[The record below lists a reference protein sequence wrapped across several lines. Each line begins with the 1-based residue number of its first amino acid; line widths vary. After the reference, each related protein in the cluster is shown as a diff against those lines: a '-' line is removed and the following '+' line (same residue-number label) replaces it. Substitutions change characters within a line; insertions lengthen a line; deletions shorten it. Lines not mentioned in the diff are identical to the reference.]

1 MDLRD
6 VAVTREYW
14 IAKLKAIVA
23 RLEAGEAPAR
33 VREIYAFGSFARG
46 ALNPHD
52 LDLIVVHDPPT
63 ADMLAPY
70 LAAVKGYSYDKL
82 DQAAKAGQRFDAAM
96 RKVFRRG
103 SEHIDV
109 LTGSNLREVLSEIKT
124 LPREEV
130 KLIWSEKDRDWGAK
144 VAAIRP
150 VAGAGR
156 YPRNHFIEVRR
167 TAGSADDVE
176 SVTELLDTGALTLTR
191 LELDRTEPRLAP
203 AFRHCLDHW
212 TRVRA
217 LGSDSLKVL
226 PWAMWWLQDQGAARP
241 FIWDR
246 TELGDADRR
255 FYVQLVRLYPA
266 YVPALF
272 AREPLMVRHCLL
284 PRWRVR
290 ETNLLYVFERG
301 PNWPGSYPMPRN
313 S

>member
-1 MDLRD
+1 
-6 VAVTREYW
+6 VTREHW
-14 IAKLKAIVA
+14 VSKLNAIVA
-23 RLEAGEAPAR
+23 RLEAGDAPAR
-33 VREIYAFGSFARG
+33 VREVYVFGSFSRG
-46 ALNPHD
+46 ALDPHD

-63 ADMLAPY
+63 AEALAPFSD
-70 LAAVKGYSYDKL
+70 AVKGYSYDKL
-82 DQAAKAGQRFDAAM
+82 DQAAMAGRRFDAAM

-109 LTGSNLREVLSEIKT
+109 LTGTSLREVLGGIKT

-130 KLIWSEKDRDWGAK
+130 KLVWSEQDRDWGSRL
-144 VAAIRP
+144 AAIRP

-167 TAGSADDVE
+167 TAGSVDDVE
-176 SVTELLDTGALTLTR
+176 SVTELIGGGALTLR
-191 LELDRTEPRLAP
+191 PLELDGIEPRLNP
-203 AFRHCLDHW
+203 AFRGWLDYW

-217 LGSDSLKVL
+217 FGAEALKVL
-226 PWAMWWLQDQGAARP
+226 PWAMWWLQEQDAPRP

-246 TELGDADRR
+246 TELGDEDRR
-255 FYVQLVRLYPA
+255 FHVQLVRLYPA

-290 ETNLLYVFERG
+290 EANLLYVFERG
-301 PNWPGSYPMPRN
+301 ANWPGSYPTPREA
-313 S
+313 